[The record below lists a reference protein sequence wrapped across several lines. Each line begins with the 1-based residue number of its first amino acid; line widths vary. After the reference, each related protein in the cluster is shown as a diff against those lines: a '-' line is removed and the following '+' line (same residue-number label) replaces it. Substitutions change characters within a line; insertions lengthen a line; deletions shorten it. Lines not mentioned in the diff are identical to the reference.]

1 MPFFIDELTVTDI
14 VLGSE
19 LPIIRRMS
27 RPYLDDRGLWMD
39 MDVTYNGGFRMSLE
53 TKVNLMK
60 LKKEASRQQ
69 PTVGSQRQAS
79 RK

>member
-14 VLGSE
+14 TLGTE
-19 LPIIRRMS
+19 MPVIRRMS

-39 MDVTYNGGFRMSLE
+39 MDVTYNGGFQMAVD

-60 LKKEASRQQ
+60 LKKASPGHHTQK
-69 PTVGSQRQAS
+69 TQRQS
-79 RK
+79 PRK